1 MSKELILQKFTDAVV
16 NGDEDLAIEAAHEAI
31 DTKLDATEAIV
42 DGLSKGMAIVGEY
55 FESQEYFLPEVIVAS
70 EAFKAGVKILQP
82 HIKIEQGSK
91 RSKVVIGTVQGD
103 THDIGK
109 NIVAI
114 MLGAAGFEIID
125 VGRDVTPKT
134 FVDKVKETN
143 ADIVALSALMTTS
156 MVNMRKVLALLIEE
170 GVRDKVKVMI
180 GGAAISQ
187 RYSDEIGA
195 DGYSVDAVAAVRLAQ
210 KLVAQEPVAA

>member
-1 MSKELILQKFTDAVV
+1 MSKELILKKFTDAVV
-16 NGDEDLAIEAAHEAI
+16 NGDEDLAVEAANEAI
-31 DTKLDATEAIV
+31 ASNLDATEAIV
-42 DGLSKGMAIVGEY
+42 DGLSKGMGIVGEY

-82 HIKIEQGSK
+82 HIKVQQGTKPSK
-91 RSKVVIGTVQGD
+91 IVIGTVQGD

-109 NIVAI
+109 NIVGI
-114 MLGAAGFEIID
+114 MLGAAGFEVID
-125 VGRDVTPKT
+125 VGRDVSPKA

-143 ADIVALSALMTTS
+143 ADLLGLSALMTTS
-156 MVNMRKVLALLIEE
+156 MVNMKKVLALLNEE
-170 GVRDKVKVMI
+170 GVRGQVKVMI

-187 RYSDEIGA
+187 RYADEIGA

-210 KLVAQEPVAA
+210 KLVAVAA